1 VLEARR
7 VLQLDDLAAYRG
19 RHVWSDA
26 VVAER
31 FHRWQDELHVLVVEV
46 EPLPAPVTIPWD
58 DSYGGCRSWIDLQD
72 EVPVNRQTSRS

>member
-1 VLEARR
+1 
-7 VLQLDDLAAYRG
+7 
-19 RHVWSDA
+19 
-26 VVAER
+26 
-31 FHRWQDELHVLVVEV
+31 V